1 LIVTSGGGSSATTP
15 AKAGRKT
22 PMKCLK
28 CRKITDEVD
37 HHGLC
42 EECDGKERRAKP
54 VRFKRSQFRYTRRVR
69 RYG

>member
-1 LIVTSGGGSSATTP
+1 
-15 AKAGRKT
+15 
-22 PMKCLK
+22 MKCLK

-42 EECDGKERRAKP
+42 EDCDGKERQRNKP